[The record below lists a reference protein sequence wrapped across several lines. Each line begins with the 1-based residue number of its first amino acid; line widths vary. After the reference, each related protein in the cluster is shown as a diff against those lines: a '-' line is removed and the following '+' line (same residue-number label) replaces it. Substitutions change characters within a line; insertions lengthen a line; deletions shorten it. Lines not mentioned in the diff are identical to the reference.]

1 MGRYYSGDIEGKF
14 WFAVQ
19 SSDAADRFGVTGQTP
34 NYLEYYFN
42 EDDLT
47 DVQEEVQ
54 RIKETLGEYLPKLEE
69 FFSER
74 GGYTDEQLAEYLE
87 VDYVTTKYLLMEY
100 ADLHLG
106 LKIEKELLETGSCE
120 FQAEL

>member
-1 MGRYYSGDIEGKF
+1 MGRYYNGDISGKF
-14 WFAVQ
+14 WFGVQ

-47 DVQEEVQ
+47 DVQEELE
-54 RIKETLGEYLPKLEE
+54 RIRETLGDYLPKINQ

-74 GGYTDEQLAEYLE
+74 NGYTDEQLAEYLE
-87 VDYVTTKYLLMEY
+87 VEYVTAKYLLMEY
-100 ADLHLG
+100 ADLELG

-120 FQAEL
+120 FQAEM

>member
-1 MGRYYSGDIEGKF
+1 MGRYYSGDINGKF

-54 RIKETLGEYLPKLEE
+54 RIKETLGEYLPKINQ
-69 FFSER
+69 FFFER
-74 GGYTDEQLAEYLE
+74 SGYTDEQLAEYLE
-87 VDYVTTKYLLMEY
+87 VDYVTARYLLMEY
-100 ADLHLG
+100 ADLELG

>member
-1 MGRYYSGDIEGKF
+1 MGRYYSGDINGKF

-54 RIKETLGEYLPKLEE
+54 RIKETLGEYLPKIKQ

-74 GGYTDEQLAEYLE
+74 NGYTDEELAAYLE
-87 VDYVTTKYLLMEY
+87 VDYVTERYLLMEY
-100 ADLHLG
+100 ADLELG
-106 LKIEKELLETGSCE
+106 LEIEKELLETGSCE
-120 FQAEL
+120 FQAEM